1 LAWRLLVAPPAAAQ
15 APDFTALV
23 REAAGAVVN
32 LSGSV
37 RPVLPDLP
45 LGDDEEAEYPA
56 KLRPGEWVAAIGS
69 PFGFD
74 RSVTAGIVS
83 AVGRTLPEESFVP
96 FIQTDV
102 A

>member
-1 LAWRLLVAPPAAAQ
+1 MAWRLLVAPPAAAQ

-45 LGDDEEAEYPA
+45 LADDEEAEYPA
-56 KLRPGEWVAAIGS
+56 ELRDFPRRYFGPSPEVRALGSECERPAAGAH
-69 PFGFD
+69 
-74 RSVTAGIVS
+74 R
-83 AVGRTLPEESFVP
+83 
-96 FIQTDV
+96 
-102 A
+102 